1 MSDREQEATRHARG
15 SGTEYSTRERR
26 RDYMREVRIHQRRMR
41 LGNIKRPS
49 TAEFADWRKVIPLD
63 QSEEFWEKS
72 LLPFD

>member
-1 MSDREQEATRHARG
+1 
-15 SGTEYSTRERR
+15 
-26 RDYMREVRIHQRRMR
+26 MREVRIHQRRMR

-72 LLPFD
+72 LLPFA